1 MDDCPFPVLPFIKVL
16 RNEMSKPM
24 ARIRNHSH
32 SEFVILL
39 AIAAALFLP
48 TSLRATSP
56 TSARSDSESFDA
68 VAAKA
73 QEARE
78 AGRNDEAIQN
88 YQAGVKMHSG
98 WEEGWWYLGTLL
110 YDSDHFAEAI
120 PALRRVVELDG
131 KVSAGWAF
139 LGLCEFEIGDYS
151 DALVH
156 LQQASQLGLAENPEI
171 EKPALYHL
179 GVLLNQHGEFE
190 QATDLLTSAFGSGP
204 IPDQIKTALGLA
216 LLRVPLLPAQV
227 DPAKDAI
234 VHAAGETAA
243 LLSSRNLDAAS
254 RNFEQMLQDYPGT
267 PYLHYQYGLALAAA
281 SQDDRAEA
289 QLRAETL
296 AFPRDGLPWTALAIL
311 KIRHKKFE
319 EGVAAARQATQLS
332 PHSAAA
338 YHALAEGLQGQGR
351 PTEAAAALQRASLMA
366 KQPTDIDPAQI
377 KRFALR
383 RMNESTI
390 PSAATHPSSQTV
402 NVDETVRL
410 ANSARQSG
418 RLDQAAGIY
427 LHAVQIRPDWQEGW
441 RQLGTIDYM
450 RSRYAEAIPALQQS
464 VALDSKQPDTWT
476 LLGLC
481 EFQTKDYK
489 NARIHLERGR
499 ALGFSG
505 NAAAVRFSRYYL
517 ACLRSFDG
525 DFDDALDLLIP
536 ETGPGALSEEI
547 RSAMGIA
554 LLRIRA
560 LPDQID
566 SAKMAVIRSA
576 GEAAELLSRSYYD
589 KAFQIFDQ
597 MLHESPETPFLH
609 YAYGD
614 ALASASQY
622 DAAQTQ
628 LREETRLNP
637 MSELAYI
644 RLASIELLLH
654 QPATSLQDSQKAVS
668 IAPESAEARYVLGR
682 ALLESGNLPD
692 AIRELETARRLAP
705 GSSKVHF
712 NLARAYAQAD
722 RSTEAEQE
730 RTEFER
736 LKGQSSVPNSFSN
749 RSVSDAPPQ
758 PSAKQSA
765 EPAH

>member
-1 MDDCPFPVLPFIKVL
+1 
-16 RNEMSKPM
+16 M
-24 ARIRNHSH
+24 ARIRNHPYR
-32 SEFVILL
+32 EFVILF
-39 AIAAALFLP
+39 AITTALFPL

-56 TSARSDSESFDA
+56 TSANSDSQSFDA

-78 AGRNDEAIQN
+78 AGRNDEAIRN
-88 YQAGVKMHSG
+88 YQAGVKMHPG

-139 LGLCEFEIGDYS
+139 LGLCEFETGDYS

-156 LQQASQLGLAENPEI
+156 LQRASQLGLAENPEI

-179 GVLLNQHGEFE
+179 GLLLNQHGEFE
-190 QATDLLTSAFGSGP
+190 QATNLLTSAFGSGP
-204 IPDQIKTALGLA
+204 LPDQIKTALGLA
-216 LLRVPLLPAQV
+216 LLRGPLLPAQV
-227 DPAKDAI
+227 DPAKDAL

-243 LLSSRNLDAAS
+243 LLASRNLDTAS

-267 PYLHYQYGLALAAA
+267 PYLHYQYGLALAAV

-289 QLRAETL
+289 QLRAE
-296 AFPRDGLPWTALAIL
+296 AIAYPRDGLPWTALAIL
-311 KIRHKKFE
+311 KIRHKNFE
-319 EGVAAARQATQLS
+319 EAIAAARQAAQLS

-338 YHALAEGLQGQGR
+338 YQALAEGLQGQGR
-351 PTEAAAALQRASLMA
+351 EAEAVAASQRATLTA
-366 KQPTDIDPAQI
+366 KQPAEIDPAQI

-383 RMNESTI
+383 RISEPTI
-390 PSAATHPSSQTV
+390 PSSATHPPSQAV
-402 NVDETVRL
+402 NIEETARL
-410 ANSARQSG
+410 ADSARRSG
-418 RLDQAAGIY
+418 SLDQAAAIY
-427 LHAVQIRPDWQEGW
+427 EQAVQAHPDWQEGW
-441 RQLGTIDYM
+441 RQLGTTEYM
-450 RSRYAEAIPALQQS
+450 RSRYAEAIPALRQS

-481 EFQTKDYK
+481 EFQTRDYK

-517 ACLRSFDG
+517 ASLRSLDG
-525 DFDDALDLLIP
+525 DFDGALNLLIP
-536 ETGPGALSEEI
+536 ETGPGALVEEI
-547 RSAMGIA
+547 RLAMGIA
-554 LLRIRA
+554 LLRIPA

-566 SAKMAVIRSA
+566 PAKTDVVRSA
-576 GEAAELLSRSYYD
+576 GEAAELLSQSYYD

-597 MLHESPETPFLH
+597 MLRQSPETPFLH

-622 DAAQTQ
+622 DAARIQ

-637 MSELAYI
+637 NSELAYV

-682 ALLESGNLPD
+682 ALLEGGNLEA
-692 AIRELETARRLAP
+692 AISDLETARRLAP
-705 GSSKVHF
+705 DSAKVHF
-712 NLARAYAQAD
+712 NLARAYSRANRA
-722 RSTEAEQE
+722 TEAEQE
-730 RTEFER
+730 RAEFQR
-736 LKGQSSVPNSFSN
+736 LKEEISATGSNDRSAKTVSSPPL
-749 RSVSDAPPQ
+749 APPDRDPDQ
-758 PSAKQSA
+758 
-765 EPAH
+765 